1 MHASARQ
8 AAILRAL
15 AREGSCSVMDLASQL
30 SVSDETIRRDIKAM
44 AAKGLL
50 ERVHGGAILP
60 DILREPDFQK
70 RMAYNAEA
78 KARIAR
84 AVAREIRNGDSIFV
98 DTGSTTLYV
107 ARALGEHSELMVV
120 TNGADI
126 ARTLAQSGRNKVYLA
141 GGEIRSDDGAVLG
154 GSAVRFVESFR
165 VRTAVLSVG
174 AVQLEDGCM
183 DFHLNEADLAQV
195 AIRRASR
202 VIVVADHSKFGAQ
215 AAVRV
220 CDFSQIS
227 ALVTDRP
234 PPAPFARRLEEAGVE
249 LVVA

>member
-15 AREGSCSVMDLASQL
+15 SREGSCSVMDLAQQL
-30 SVSDETIRRDIKAM
+30 AVSDETIRRDIKTM

-70 RMAYNAEA
+70 RMAFNAEA
-78 KARIAR
+78 KGRIAR
-84 AVAREIRNGDSIFV
+84 AVAREVRSGDSIFI

-107 ARALGEHSELMVV
+107 ARALAEHSDLMVV

-165 VRTAVLSVG
+165 VRIAVLSIG
-174 AVQLEDGCM
+174 AIHLEDGCM

-195 AIRRASR
+195 AIGRASR

-215 AAVRV
+215 ASVRV

-227 ALVTDRP
+227 ALVTDRD
-234 PPAPFARRLEEAGVE
+234 PPAPFARRLEDAGVE